1 MVSQYVS
8 DVWLM
13 PVMHS
18 PPLWQLYQVTI
29 ALLLT
34 IFGVAHSGLASLRP
48 FAEDIIGA
56 RVRTAHRPPR
66 PTPPLAHIQTSYS
79 NVRTGTSD
87 AQVCAV
93 RRPGVWC
100 SR

>member
-1 MVSQYVS
+1 VVSQYVS

-56 RVRTAHRPPR
+56 RVRTA
-66 PTPPLAHIQTSYS
+66 TPPLHAPHLRLPTY
-79 NVRTGTSD
+79 
-87 AQVCAV
+87 
-93 RRPGVWC
+93 RRPTA
-100 SR
+100 